1 VGSATAAIR
10 NALLAAPVLLFS
22 GCPSSQE
29 VVQNGVQEEHPSAA
43 VRRAEETF
51 NPSDYDPAPRASQH
65 LDTSRVAPS
74 EQSDRTTPPETAP
87 ELTPGYRVQIIS
99 TTSIDEAN
107 AKKSLAESLFPAES
121 FYIQYDAPS
130 YKVRGGNFRVRFDAD
145 RFRSLIATRGFP
157 DAWVVPERVFKNPQL
172 PPPRNIPSP
181 QE

>member
-10 NALLAAPVLLFS
+10 SALLVVPILLFS

-29 VVQNGVQEEHPSAA
+29 VVQSTTREDHPSAS

-51 NPSDYDPAPRASQH
+51 NPSDYDPVPRAPRG

-74 EQSDRTTPPETAP
+74 ELTDRTTPLQTAD

-99 TTSIDEAN
+99 TTSIDEAD
-107 AKKSLAESLFPAES
+107 AKKSLAESLFPSEW

-130 YKVRGGNFRVRFDAD
+130 YKIRAGNFRVRLDAD
-145 RFRSLIATRGFP
+145 RFRSLIAARGFP
-157 DAWVVPERVFKNPQL
+157 DAWVVPERVFKNPQP
-172 PPPRNIPSP
+172 PPPRDIPSP
-181 QE
+181 QK